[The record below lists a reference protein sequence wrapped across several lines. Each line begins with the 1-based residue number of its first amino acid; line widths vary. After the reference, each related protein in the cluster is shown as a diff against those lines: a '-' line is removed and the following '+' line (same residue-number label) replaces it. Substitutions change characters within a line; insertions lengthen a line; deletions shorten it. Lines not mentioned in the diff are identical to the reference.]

1 MKQRS
6 RLIDAIALVLALNL
20 VPFGAIQSA
29 NAAVIGSLEH
39 AEHAARGD
47 RIERIQS
54 FLAREAVRSELL
66 GHGVN
71 PADVETRLS
80 SLTDS
85 ELALLEQ
92 RIDAL
97 PAGGDLLAVIG
108 VVFVVLLIL
117 ELVGVTNIFQK
128 I

>member
-6 RLIDAIALVLALNL
+6 RLIDVIALVLAFNL
-20 VPFGAIQSA
+20 IPVGGIQSA
-29 NAAVIGSLEH
+29 QAAVIGSLAH
-39 AEHAARGD
+39 AEQSARGD

-54 FLAREAVRSELL
+54 FLARDSVRGELL
-66 GHGVN
+66 GRGVS
-71 PADVETRLS
+71 PADVELRLS

-85 ELALLEQ
+85 ELALLEE